1 MSVKLHVLT
10 EHRFEFLCTGVVEST
25 HVKNATLLEI
35 TYHGSVY
42 FPQIL
47 ISLNV
52 AKL

>member
-35 TYHGSVY
+35 TYHGSVL
-42 FPQIL
+42 FPSNINF
-47 ISLNV
+47 LNV